1 MAEQAK
7 AALIEIPS
15 LTEAQDQLEQNQGS
29 GKRVVVDF
37 NPQTLKVA
45 FANQNSGGNQPAG
58 SSSQFVG
65 SPSSKLSVELLFDT
79 TETGS
84 DVRQKTRDVAYFMS
98 PKLSDNEERT
108 PPFVR
113 FQWGSFIFE
122 GKVDSMDET
131 LDYFSEEGMPLRAT
145 VALNLSSDTGVF
157 LIGRVNNANNAAP
170 RSPATGATTPLKP
183 AQPGDSLPQ
192 MAGRNGRSADWKAI
206 AAANNIDDP
215 LRLQA
220 GALIN
225 LKIKRR

>member
-7 AALIEIPS
+7 ASLIEIPS
-15 LTEAQDQLEQNQGS
+15 LSESQDQLEQNQGS
-29 GKRVVVDF
+29 GKRVTVDF
-37 NPQTLKVA
+37 NPQTLKVS

-58 SSSQFVG
+58 SSSQYVG
-65 SPSSKLSVELLFDT
+65 SPSSKLTVELLFDS
-79 TETGS
+79 TEAGT
-84 DVRQKTRDVAYFMS
+84 DVRIKTRDVAYFMS

-131 LDYFSEEGMPLRAT
+131 LEYFSEEGMPLRAV

-157 LIGRVNNANNAAP
+157 LLGRSGTANNAVQ
-170 RSPATGATTPLKP
+170 RSPATGATTPLKQ
-183 AQPGDSLPQ
+183 ARPGDNLPQ
-192 MAGRNGRSADWKAI
+192 MAGRNGRSGDWKAI

-215 LRLQA
+215 LRLPA

-225 LKIKRR
+225 LNLRG